1 MSRDSWVRVPEAGDE
16 DDEEEQGQGQGPGQE
31 PGPDQD
37 QEQDPE
43 PTPTPTP
50 TPAPRP
56 GVEQS
61 TPCWNCGAPVTPRD
75 PHCTSCD
82 RTRTHALLV
91 CTDPCLELR
100 HGPGPPLTLGRHPDW
115 APDTAALFAD
125 RPKVS
130 RRHVSITV
138 APDGSAWA
146 EEPPE
151 GSHNGTF
158 INGAK
163 LMPGVRT
170 PLRDND
176 QLRLGLRISI
186 TVRLYGPDPRDGT
199 G

>member
-1 MSRDSWVRVPEAGDE
+1 MVSK
-16 DDEEEQGQGQGPGQE
+16 
-31 PGPDQD
+31 
-37 QEQDPE
+37 
-43 PTPTPTP
+43 
-50 TPAPRP
+50 
-56 GVEQS
+56 
-61 TPCWNCGAPVTPRD
+61 PCWNCREQVAPRD
-75 PHCTSCD
+75 PRCTACGS
-82 RTRTHALLV
+82 TRTHVLLI
-91 CTDPCLELR
+91 CSDPCLELR
-100 HGPGPPLTLGRHPDW
+100 HGPGAPLTLGRHPDW
-115 APDTAALFAD
+115 APETAAVFAD

-138 APDGSAWA
+138 EPDGRAWA

-170 PLRDND
+170 PLRDED

-186 TVRLYGPDPRDGT
+186 TVRLYGPNPGP